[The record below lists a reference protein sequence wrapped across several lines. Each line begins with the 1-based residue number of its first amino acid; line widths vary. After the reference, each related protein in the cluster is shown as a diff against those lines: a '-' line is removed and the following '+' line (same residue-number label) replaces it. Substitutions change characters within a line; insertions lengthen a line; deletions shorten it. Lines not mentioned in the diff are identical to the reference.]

1 MLPAKAHNV
10 FNGPDPGVDPAR
22 PQAMEHSEREHTM
35 SQSDA
40 PAAQALYVVTGAGP
54 VGWTVAEQLAAAG
67 HRVRVLTRSGTGP
80 AHPRIEKEAV
90 DASDP
95 AQLGGLFRGAKAV
108 FHCIHGSKYS
118 AKAWAAELPRAE
130 AAVLAAAGEAGA
142 VVVFPE
148 SLYSYSEPDRPMTE
162 EGPRE
167 ARGGKR
173 GIRTELLKARAASAT
188 DTVSVAASDF
198 FGPRVRNAHAGERL
212 VKPVL
217 AGKSVMVIGSTG
229 LPHSFTY
236 VPDLAAAMVR
246 AAQDPALWNRVW
258 HAPTGPALSQRKI
271 AEAFAAAAGA
281 RTPRMAAVPGW
292 VLRTM
297 GMLSPGAREL
307 AETLYQFE
315 RPFVLDSHASEA
327 ALGLRPTPLKEAA
340 AATVAWWGDQAR

>member
-1 MLPAKAHNV
+1 
-10 FNGPDPGVDPAR
+10 
-22 PQAMEHSEREHTM
+22 M
-35 SQSDA
+35 SQSES
-40 PAAQALYVVTGAGP
+40 PAAPALYVVTGAGP

-67 HRVRVLTRSGTGP
+67 HRVRVLTRSGSGP
-80 AHPRIEKEAV
+80 DRPRVEKEAV
-90 DASDP
+90 DVSDP
-95 AQLGGLFRGAKAV
+95 AQLGGLFHGAKAI
-108 FHCIHGSKYS
+108 FHCIHGSQYS
-118 AKAWAAELPRAE
+118 ARTWAEELPRAE
-130 AAVLAAAGEAGA
+130 ATVLAAAGGAGA

-173 GIRTELLKARAASAT
+173 GVRTELLKARAASAT

-198 FGPRVRNAHAGERL
+198 FGPRVRSSHAGERM

-217 AGKSVMVIGSTG
+217 AGKSLMVIGKAG

-236 VPDLAAAMVR
+236 APDLAAAMIR

-258 HAPTGPALSQRKI
+258 HAPTGPALSQRKM

-281 RTPRMAAVPGW
+281 RTPRVAGIPGW

-297 GMLSPGAREL
+297 AAFSPGVREL

-315 RPFVLDSHASEA
+315 HPFVMDSRASEA
-327 ALGLRPTPLKEAA
+327 ALGLRPTPFNEAA
-340 AATVAWWGDQAR
+340 AATVAWWRDQDQ